1 MYILKRSCCKLSK
14 KFIYIWNQFDCVT
27 TLYYCWS
34 LVTTQPQIWSDLRAN
49 TGSLPL
55 ELPACIDVCSVTR
68 LRTKP
73 GYHGRCISHLSDSC
87 LSAYP
92 ALWLQLA
99 KLAQIKKRR
108 SGERFSKIWLKP
120 QSLCDCYLLISCD
133 QESMM
138 RGWNAES
145 DHFWCVYLVIYIC
158 PFFNRSICFVSVPLC
173 HLFFLF
179 F

>member
-99 KLAQIKKRR
+99 KLAQIKKKTLGWTIFEDLIEAAVPVWLLSSDKLWPGVNDEGLKCWIRPFLVCL
-108 SGERFSKIWLKP
+108 FSHLHL
-120 QSLCDCYLLISCD
+120 S
-133 QESMM
+133 
-138 RGWNAES
+138 
-145 DHFWCVYLVIYIC
+145 
-158 PFFNRSICFVSVPLC
+158 FF
-173 HLFFLF
+173 
-179 F
+179 